1 MEEKFL
7 NHKKIYIPH
16 TQYICDMETINVRV
30 TKNLISLM
38 DKEVKKG
45 RYANRSEFI
54 REAIRRRFEKSV
66 RPEVMAEIMS
76 ISKEMDEGRYTPHNE
91 AVKKILKG

>member
-1 MEEKFL
+1 M
-7 NHKKIYIPH
+7 
-16 TQYICDMETINVRV
+16 QYICNMETINVRV

-54 REAIRRRFEKSV
+54 RESIRRRFEKKI
-66 RPEVMAEIMS
+66 RPEVLDEIVS
-76 ISKEMDEGRYTPHNE
+76 ISKEMDKGKYTSHNE
-91 AVKKILKG
+91 AVKRILKG

>member
-1 MEEKFL
+1 
-7 NHKKIYIPH
+7 
-16 TQYICDMETINVRV
+16 METINVRV

-66 RPEVMAEIMS
+66 RPEILAEIVN
-76 ISKEMDEGRYTPHNE
+76 ISKEMDRGKYISHNE

>member
-1 MEEKFL
+1 
-7 NHKKIYIPH
+7 
-16 TQYICDMETINVRV
+16 METINVRV

-54 REAIRRRFEKSV
+54 REAIRGRFEKKI
-66 RPEVMAEIMS
+66 RPEVLAEIVS
-76 ISKEMDEGRYTPHNE
+76 ISKEMDKGKYSPHNE
-91 AVKKILKG
+91 AVKRILKG